1 MISSLRY
8 GAVLALVMALGAC
21 GMFRSDDPVEAPA
34 ELVDFQSSLR
44 IDRVWQASTGGGGDR
59 LRLGLA
65 PATDGARVF
74 AGGHDGRV
82 IAVDAL
88 EGTRIWQVNTR
99 MSLAGG
105 PAVSEDLV
113 IFGTIDGNVIALDGA
128 TGTERWRV
136 FVGGEVLTAPA
147 ASPRA
152 IVVRTVDGRL
162 IALAPLDG
170 RRLWASDHTVP
181 SLTLRGNSPPVIS
194 GTSVLAAF
202 DSGRIGAYALS
213 NGETLWEQQLAPP
226 AGRTELERL
235 VDINARPVVLGR
247 DLYVVGF
254 QGRLASLA
262 LESGQVLWARDF
274 SSYAGVGADLSR
286 LYIAD
291 ANSEVLAASRGNGN
305 SVWINNDMRMRDLT
319 APVTAGA
326 SVVVGDFEGY
336 LHWLSA
342 DDGSFQAR
350 QRVGSGRV
358 LGLLSVSDL
367 VVAQLEDGRL
377 AAYRVRDENRDQN

>member
-1 MISSLRY
+1 MIAALRH
-8 GAVLALVMALGAC
+8 GTLLLVAIMLGAC

-44 IDRVWQASTGGGGDR
+44 IDRVWQASTGRGGDR
-59 LRLGLA
+59 LRLGLL

-105 PAVSEDLV
+105 PAVSDDLV
-113 IFGTIDGNVIALDGA
+113 IFGTIDGHVIALDGA
-128 TGTERWRV
+128 TGAERWRV
-136 FVGGEVLTAPA
+136 FVGGEVLAAPA
-147 ASPRA
+147 ASTRA

-170 RRLWASDHTVP
+170 RRLWASDHSVP
-181 SLTLRGNSPPVIS
+181 RLTLRGNSPPVITGS
-194 GTSVLAAF
+194 TVLAAF

-235 VDINARPVVLGR
+235 VDINARPIVLGR

-262 LESGQVLWARDF
+262 VESGQVLWAREL
-274 SSYAGVGADLSR
+274 SSYAGVGADMSR

-291 ANSEVLAASRGNGN
+291 ANSEVLAASRSNGN
-305 SVWINNDMRMRDLT
+305 SVWINNQMRMRDLT
-319 APVTAGA
+319 APVVAGT
-326 SVVVGDFEGY
+326 SVVVGDLDGF
-336 LHWLSA
+336 LHWLSV

-350 QRVGSGRV
+350 QRVGSSRV
-358 LGLLSVSDL
+358 LGVLSVSDL

-377 AAYRVRDENRDQN
+377 AAYRVRAEN